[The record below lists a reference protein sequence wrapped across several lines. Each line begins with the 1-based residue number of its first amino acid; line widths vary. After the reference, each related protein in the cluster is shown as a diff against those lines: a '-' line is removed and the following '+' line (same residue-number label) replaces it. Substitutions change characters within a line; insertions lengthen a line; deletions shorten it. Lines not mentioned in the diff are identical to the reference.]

1 MFSLE
6 PQDVVAVRLSGA
18 MDSDP
23 VALPV
28 MKIEAKTFFCAVKS
42 NKAFCSILKKGV
54 DEAYAKKWGSM
65 LAFTDVIE
73 NMKKLKDEEYASRLA
88 RGPSKRSRKF
98 KSFVLQLPEIA
109 TISAPPVG
117 DNTSIEMRVRL
128 SS

>member
-28 MKIEAKTFFCAVKS
+28 MKIEEKPFFAAVKG
-42 NKAFCSILKKGV
+42 NRALCSILKKGV
-54 DEAYAKKWGSM
+54 DEEYAKKWVHLM
-65 LAFTDVIE
+65 PCTDIIE
-73 NMKKLKDEEYASRLA
+73 KLKKLKDAEYASRLA
-88 RGPSKRSRKF
+88 RGPRKRTRAF
-98 KSFVLQLPEIA
+98 KAFVLQLPESC
-109 TISAPPVG
+109 TIMAPAVG
-117 DNTSIEMRVRL
+117 DNMSIEIRVRL